1 MTWLLAQGEHL
12 PVILVAIVVTVGICR
27 VLFTP
32 REAFSRLKAQVEDL
46 AAEDRR
52 HMSSVKSAHQ
62 RIDDF
67 GREIADKVDRWIAAV
82 HHDVVDLYRK
92 RDREEGSNT

>member
-32 REAFSRLKAQVEDL
+32 RESFSRLKAQVEDL
-46 AAEDRR
+46 AVEDRR
-52 HMSSVKSAHQ
+52 HMGSVKDAHQ
-62 RIDDF
+62 RLDHL
-67 GREIADKVDRWIAAV
+67 GREISDKVDRWIAAV
-82 HHDVVDLYRK
+82 HNDIVDLYRK
-92 RDREEGSNT
+92 RDKEEGDDT